1 MLGKNGRASREKQVP
16 RCARNDRQKGKGKG
30 KGKDKGKGKGKGKG
44 KSKSKGKGK
53 GRVKRR
59 QLLLSPFDLVAGLF
73 A

>member
-16 RCARNDRQKGKGKG
+16 RCARNDRQKGKDKD
-30 KGKDKGKGKGKGKG
+30 KGKDKGKGKGKG